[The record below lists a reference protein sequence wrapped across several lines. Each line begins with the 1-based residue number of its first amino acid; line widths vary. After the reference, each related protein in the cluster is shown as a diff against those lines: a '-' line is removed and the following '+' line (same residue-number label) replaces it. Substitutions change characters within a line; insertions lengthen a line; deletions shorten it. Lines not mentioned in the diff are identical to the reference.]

1 MALKMKKNAG
11 TVNKKLII
19 IVLSFMFLGGCG
31 ATKLAHHPEE
41 YTDISKSIKVLKEGF
56 LHQSPSF
63 RVKTVDV
70 TPTYIKVLDAR
81 GTTSYIHFENI
92 GKIDLHEKGKWK
104 IVSIY
109 GKNNR
114 ERVYRLYVANIGI
127 AKNFI
132 NAVYT
137 LKNNHRN
144 ISMEPANQ
152 EQIRVPSEIADFT
165 NQVLSGFGFCKK
177 TIVLNSTNTPHA
189 CIDRVKRDVEQRFN
203 LAIKTWK
210 NNPNAVESLNLF
222 HSYSLKSLDSLVRH
236 NSEPSSVYLNRLA
249 ELEIDLQSRRNKL
262 NTDAIRFSI
271 STDPIQKDSL
281 SMSKNNDALKD
292 GLDNPKPENK
302 YSISDLDEVSDQ
314 LKLLKK
320 LNDSQILTDEEY
332 EAKRKALVNKI

>member
-1 MALKMKKNAG
+1 
-11 TVNKKLII
+11 
-19 IVLSFMFLGGCG
+19 MFLGGCA
-31 ATKLAHHPEE
+31 ATKLAYHPEE

-56 LHQSPSF
+56 FHQSPSF

-92 GKIDLHEKGKWK
+92 GRIDLHEKRKWK

-114 ERVYRLYVANIGI
+114 ERVYRLYAVNIGI

-144 ISMEPANQ
+144 ISIEPENK
-152 EQIRVPSEIADFT
+152 EQIKVPSEIADVT

-189 CIDRVKRDVEQRFN
+189 CIDRVKRDVGQKFN
-203 LAIKTWK
+203 LAIKTWE

-222 HSYSLKSLDSLVRH
+222 HGYSLNSLDSLVRH
-236 NSEPSSVYLNRLA
+236 NAEPSSIYLNRLT
-249 ELEIDLQSRRNKL
+249 ELEIDLQSRSNKL
-262 NTDAIRFSI
+262 NTDAMGFTI

-281 SMSKNNDALKD
+281 SMPKYNDASKD
-292 GLDNPKPENK
+292 DSSNPKPEKK

-320 LNDSQILTDEEY
+320 LNNSQVLTDEEY